1 VIHSATAP
9 PKEDGVLVAWIV
21 LAALLI
27 VVELHHLA
35 FFAMFGAIGAIA
47 GAVVAAVAPDAIVAQ
62 VVTAV
67 LVSAAGLVVVRPFVS
82 RAFARRGDGV
92 VVHGV
97 HGGLVGARG
106 TTLDEVPFLERG
118 HVRLLGETW
127 LAVAADEKPIAAA
140 TPVVVVSVS
149 GTTLT
154 VRSVPERDL
163 Q

>member
-1 VIHSATAP
+1 
-9 PKEDGVLVAWIV
+9 VLVAWIV

-62 VVTAV
+62 VVTAL
-67 LVSAAGLVVVRPFVS
+67 LVSAAGIVVVRPFVS
-82 RAFARRGDGV
+82 KAFARRGDGF

>member
-1 VIHSATAP
+1 HCPVIHSATAP

-47 GAVVAAVAPDAIVAQ
+47 GAVVAE

-118 HVRLLGETW
+118 HVRLLGET
-127 LAVAADEKPIAAA
+127 
-140 TPVVVVSVS
+140 
-149 GTTLT
+149 
-154 VRSVPERDL
+154 
-163 Q
+163 

>member
-1 VIHSATAP
+1 M
-9 PKEDGVLVAWIV
+9 LVAWIV

-27 VVELHHLA
+27 AVELHHLA
-35 FFAMFGAIGAIA
+35 FFAMFGALGAA
-47 GAVVAAVAPDAIVAQ
+47 GGAVVAAAAPHAIAAQ
-62 VVTAV
+62 VATALIVTAV
-67 LVSAAGLVVVRPFVS
+67 GVVVVRPFVS
-82 RAFARRGDGV
+82 KAFARRGDGTV
-92 VVHGV
+92 IHGV

-127 LAVAADEKPIAAA
+127 LARAADEKPIAAA